1 MVTCCWVAAVL
12 LLLLL
17 LLLSAALLGGPLV
30 AVWYARQLA
39 RLARQR
45 LASVEVG
52 VLHAHIH
59 KRRKDTQSQH
69 WMSPRSWLPW
79 TTSMYSSP
87 I

>member
-1 MVTCCWVAAVL
+1 MQSMQACTKQCTNTHTCMVTCCWVAAVL

-52 VLHAHIH
+52 VLHAH
-59 KRRKDTQSQH
+59 KQLQSRH
-69 WMSPRSWLPW
+69 AHC
-79 TTSMYSSP
+79 
-87 I
+87 